1 MNSVDRTDT
10 MRRARIL
17 RWASLSAAL
26 AACAATLA
34 AVSLTGWSLFQPDTR
49 YMVAIGRWIVENGEL
64 PTSDLLTLHEG
75 LAYICQQWPLC
86 IAAAAIFDAFGE
98 AGIRCAAAALDIAAT
113 ATLWAC
119 TLDRGRTGAVHMA
132 ASAACGAAI
141 AVLCNSTPRGIDV
154 MALCACYAAGRKWAR
169 GGRDSLLAA
178 FPAAGFAM
186 AQLHGAL
193 WTVALMVPCCLIL
206 DGRLDRHGRLK
217 ALTAAMSTAAA
228 CMLNPYGAR
237 LLMVPFATMSANS
250 LKSVGIGELAPWTE
264 APAQAAAACTLVSA
278 LVLYRLRVRC
288 RGGGRALLEA
298 GDLLVLGTLMLA
310 LANVRNELFLMTS
323 MALALSDIQGEVAGP
338 RARRPLALASL
349 CTAALLAAIGCLA
362 ATVPAKTAIE
372 ESAAGALSS
381 LAAAG
386 AKPGDAVICDI
397 DVGSELELAGY
408 RPLLDT
414 RAELFCPELN
424 GGTDAWGQA
433 RSVLTGDAAAIG
445 ETGADFAVFPSGAYP
460 ALEKALTGL
469 GYADIYDDG
478 CFAAYADRPVS
489 IESAHSEQGRER
501 GKRPIHPIFG
511 KPDDFPGR
519 RVHLLCRT
527 APERGG
533 NAAVAPTAPPSRE
546 RGSRER
552 AHRQAPGHR
561 HMRRLQHEAPRQGG
575 PARAGLHRM
584 GRDRRLHRRRTDR
597 RPGVPVRRDEQQDQH
612 RREHAQE
619 HYRQRRP
626 CRPLGTSDR
635 FPSRRHHNSYI

>member
-1 MNSVDRTDT
+1 MDRTDT

-64 PTSDLLTLHEG
+64 PTSDPLTLHEG

-119 TLDRGRTGAVHMA
+119 TLDRGRTGGVHMA

-141 AVLCNSTPRGIDV
+141 AVL
-154 MALCACYAAGRKWAR
+154 
-169 GGRDSLLAA
+169 
-178 FPAAGFAM
+178 
-186 AQLHGAL
+186 
-193 WTVALMVPCCLIL
+193 
-206 DGRLDRHGRLK
+206 
-217 ALTAAMSTAAA
+217 
-228 CMLNPYGAR
+228 
-237 LLMVPFATMSANS
+237 
-250 LKSVGIGELAPWTE
+250 
-264 APAQAAAACTLVSA
+264 
-278 LVLYRLRVRC
+278 YRLRVRR

-298 GDLLVLGTLMLA
+298 GDLLVLGSLMLA

-323 MALALSDIQGEVAGP
+323 MALALSDIYGEVAGP

-372 ESAAGALSS
+372 ESAARALSS

-386 AKPGDAVICDI
+386 AEPGDAVICDT

-469 GYADIYDDG
+469 GYAGIYDDG
-478 CFAAYADRPVS
+478 CFAAYADRPV
-489 IESAHSEQGRER
+489 
-501 GKRPIHPIFG
+501 P
-511 KPDDFPGR
+511 
-519 RVHLLCRT
+519 
-527 APERGG
+527 
-533 NAAVAPTAPPSRE
+533 
-546 RGSRER
+546 
-552 AHRQAPGHR
+552 
-561 HMRRLQHEAPRQGG
+561 
-575 PARAGLHRM
+575 
-584 GRDRRLHRRRTDR
+584 
-597 RPGVPVRRDEQQDQH
+597 
-612 RREHAQE
+612 
-619 HYRQRRP
+619 
-626 CRPLGTSDR
+626 
-635 FPSRRHHNSYI
+635 

>member
-1 MNSVDRTDT
+1 MDRTDT

-169 GGRDSLLAA
+169 
-178 FPAAGFAM
+178 
-186 AQLHGAL
+186 
-193 WTVALMVPCCLIL
+193 
-206 DGRLDRHGRLK
+206 
-217 ALTAAMSTAAA
+217 
-228 CMLNPYGAR
+228 
-237 LLMVPFATMSANS
+237 
-250 LKSVGIGELAPWTE
+250 
-264 APAQAAAACTLVSA
+264 
-278 LVLYRLRVRC
+278 
-288 RGGGRALLEA
+288 GGRALLEA

-478 CFAAYADRPVS
+478 CFAAYADRPV
-489 IESAHSEQGRER
+489 
-501 GKRPIHPIFG
+501 P
-511 KPDDFPGR
+511 
-519 RVHLLCRT
+519 
-527 APERGG
+527 
-533 NAAVAPTAPPSRE
+533 
-546 RGSRER
+546 
-552 AHRQAPGHR
+552 
-561 HMRRLQHEAPRQGG
+561 
-575 PARAGLHRM
+575 
-584 GRDRRLHRRRTDR
+584 
-597 RPGVPVRRDEQQDQH
+597 
-612 RREHAQE
+612 
-619 HYRQRRP
+619 
-626 CRPLGTSDR
+626 
-635 FPSRRHHNSYI
+635 

>member
-64 PTSDLLTLHEG
+64 PTSDPLTLHEG

-119 TLDRGRTGAVHMA
+119 TLDRGRTGGVHMA

-193 WTVALMVPCCLIL
+193 WTVAAMVPCCLVL
-206 DGRLDRHGRLK
+206 DGRLDRYGRLK
-217 ALTAAMSTAAA
+217 ALTAAMSTVAA

-237 LLMVPFATMSANS
+237 LFMLPFLTMGAES
-250 LKSVGIGELAPWTE
+250 LKSVGVGELAPWT
-264 APAQAAAACTLVSA
+264 QAAPVQAACGCTLAAA
-278 LVLYRLRVRC
+278 LLLFRCRVR
-288 RGGGRALLEA
+288 RRSGGRVLLEA
-298 GDLLVLGTLMLA
+298 GDVLVLGTLALA
-310 LANVRNELFLMTS
+310 LANVRNELFLFTS
-323 MALALSDIQGEVAGP
+323 MALSLSDIQGEVAGP
-338 RARRPLALASL
+338 RARRPLAIAAC

-362 ATVPAKTAIE
+362 ATVPAKTAAE
-372 ESAAGALSS
+372 QSAEGALAALEAAGAES
-381 LAAAG
+381 
-386 AKPGDAVICDI
+386 GDAVICDI
-397 DVGSELELAGY
+397 DVGSELELAGL

-424 GGTDAWGQA
+424 GGTDAWGAA
-433 RSVLTGDAAAIG
+433 RSVLSGDAEAIEG
-445 ETGADFAVFPSGAYP
+445 TGADFAVVPSGAYP
-460 ALEKALTGL
+460 ALEDGL
-469 GYADIYDDG
+469 AELGFSRVHDDG
-478 CFAAYADRPVS
+478 AFEVYARKAAP
-489 IESAHSEQGRER
+489 
-501 GKRPIHPIFG
+501 
-511 KPDDFPGR
+511 
-519 RVHLLCRT
+519 
-527 APERGG
+527 
-533 NAAVAPTAPPSRE
+533 
-546 RGSRER
+546 
-552 AHRQAPGHR
+552 
-561 HMRRLQHEAPRQGG
+561 
-575 PARAGLHRM
+575 
-584 GRDRRLHRRRTDR
+584 
-597 RPGVPVRRDEQQDQH
+597 
-612 RREHAQE
+612 
-619 HYRQRRP
+619 
-626 CRPLGTSDR
+626 
-635 FPSRRHHNSYI
+635 

>member
-1 MNSVDRTDT
+1 MDRTDT

-193 WTVALMVPCCLIL
+193 WTVAAMVPCCLIL
-206 DGRLDRHGRLK
+206 DGRLDRYGRLK
-217 ALTAAMSTAAA
+217 ALTAAMSTVAA
-228 CMLNPYGAR
+228 CMLNPYGAS
-237 LLMVPFATMSANS
+237 LLMLPFLTMGAES
-250 LKSVGIGELAPWTE
+250 LKSVGIGELAPWT
-264 APAQAAAACTLVSA
+264 QAAPVQAACGCTLAAA
-278 LVLYRLRVRC
+278 LLLFRCLVR
-288 RGGGRALLEA
+288 RRSGGRVLLEA
-298 GDLLVLGTLMLA
+298 GDVLVLGTLALA
-310 LANVRNELFLMTS
+310 LANVRNELFLFTS
-323 MALALSDIQGEVAGP
+323 IALSLSDIQGAVAGP
-338 RARRPLALASL
+338 RARRPLAIAAC
-349 CTAALLAAIGCLA
+349 CTAALIAAIGCLA
-362 ATVPAKTAIE
+362 ATVPAKTAAE
-372 ESAAGALSS
+372 QSAEGALAALEAAGAES
-381 LAAAG
+381 
-386 AKPGDAVICDI
+386 GDAVICDI
-397 DVGSELELAGY
+397 DVGSELELAGL

-424 GGTDAWGQA
+424 SGTDVWGAA
-433 RSVLTGDAAAIG
+433 RSVLAGDAEAIEG
-445 ETGADFAVFPSGAYP
+445 TGADFALVPSGAYP
-460 ALEKALTGL
+460 ALEDGL
-469 GYADIYDDG
+469 AELGFSRVHDDG
-478 CFAAYADRPVS
+478 TFEVYARKAAP
-489 IESAHSEQGRER
+489 
-501 GKRPIHPIFG
+501 
-511 KPDDFPGR
+511 
-519 RVHLLCRT
+519 
-527 APERGG
+527 
-533 NAAVAPTAPPSRE
+533 
-546 RGSRER
+546 
-552 AHRQAPGHR
+552 
-561 HMRRLQHEAPRQGG
+561 
-575 PARAGLHRM
+575 
-584 GRDRRLHRRRTDR
+584 
-597 RPGVPVRRDEQQDQH
+597 
-612 RREHAQE
+612 
-619 HYRQRRP
+619 
-626 CRPLGTSDR
+626 
-635 FPSRRHHNSYI
+635 

>member
-1 MNSVDRTDT
+1 MSSRTAAATPCSSCRKAVNSVDRTDT

-26 AACAATLA
+26 AACAAAMA

-49 YMVAIGRWIVENGEL
+49 YMVAIGRWIIENGKL
-64 PTSDLLTLHEG
+64 PTSDPLTLHEG

-98 AGIRCAAAALDIAAT
+98 AGIKCAAAVLDMAA
-113 ATLWAC
+113 AAALWAC

-154 MALCACYAAGRKWAR
+154 MALCVCYAAGRKWAR

-206 DGRLDRHGRLK
+206 DGRLDRLK
-217 ALTAAMSTAAA
+217 ALTAAMSTVAA

-237 LLMVPFATMSANS
+237 LLMVPFATMGAES

-264 APAQAAAACTLVSA
+264 AAPAQAAAACTLAAA
-278 LVLYRLRVRC
+278 LLLYRLRVRR

-298 GDLLVLGTLMLA
+298 GDLLVLGTLMLS

-338 RARRPLALASL
+338 CVRSPIAPAACCTAVLLASL
-349 CTAALLAAIGCLA
+349 GFLA
-362 ATVPAKTAIE
+362 ATVPRLTPIE
-372 ESAAGALSS
+372 ASVARAMAALESSGAE
-381 LAAAG
+381 
-386 AKPGDAVICDI
+386 PGDAVICDI

-414 RAELFCPELN
+414 RAELYCPELN
-424 GGTDAWGQA
+424 GGTDAWGTA
-433 RSVLTGDAAAIG
+433 RHVLAGDEDAIEG
-445 ETGADFAVFPSGAYP
+445 TGADFAAVPSGAYP
-460 ALEKALTGL
+460 ALEGGLYGL
-469 GYADIYDDG
+469 GFSRVRDDG
-478 CFAAYADRPVS
+478 CLAVYASKPV
-489 IESAHSEQGRER
+489 
-501 GKRPIHPIFG
+501 P
-511 KPDDFPGR
+511 
-519 RVHLLCRT
+519 
-527 APERGG
+527 
-533 NAAVAPTAPPSRE
+533 
-546 RGSRER
+546 
-552 AHRQAPGHR
+552 
-561 HMRRLQHEAPRQGG
+561 
-575 PARAGLHRM
+575 
-584 GRDRRLHRRRTDR
+584 
-597 RPGVPVRRDEQQDQH
+597 
-612 RREHAQE
+612 
-619 HYRQRRP
+619 
-626 CRPLGTSDR
+626 
-635 FPSRRHHNSYI
+635 